1 LYLDEAIGCSWYNIS
16 PTIHKIV
23 VHGAAIND
31 AIDLPLGL
39 LSEEPSEC
47 NNKEI
52 RKAKNQHSRRNDPI
66 NTMMDTYNRGMDRSD
81 PVIISWLS
89 EEKLA
94 NRPKRP
100 KLSLEVADL
109 LKEDVFFSDVETD
122 TDTEVMDTEVMEDE
136 VTENFI
142 ESSDSDSSESDSES
156 SESDSASSESEN
168 DTL

>member
-1 LYLDEAIGCSWYNIS
+1 LYFDQAIGCSWYNIS
-16 PTIHKIV
+16 PTIHKII
-23 VHGAAIND
+23 VHGSAIND

-52 RKAKNQHSRRNDPI
+52 RKAKTQHSRRNSPV
-66 NTMMDTYNRGMDRSD
+66 NTMMDTYNRGMDKSD
-81 PVIISWLS
+81 PVIISWLC

-122 TDTEVMDTEVMEDE
+122 TDTEVMDTEVAEKN
-136 VTENFI
+136 T
-142 ESSDSDSSESDSES
+142 ESSESDLETSESDSET
-156 SESDSASSESEN
+156 SESEN

>member
-39 LSEEPSEC
+39 LSEEPSEA

-52 RKAKNQHSRRNDPI
+52 RKAKTQHSRRNDPI
-66 NTMMDTYNRGMDRSD
+66 NTLMDTYNRGMDRSD

-100 KLSLEVADL
+100 KLSLEVANL
-109 LKEDVFFSDVETD
+109 LKEDVFFSDADAD
-122 TDTEVMDTEVMEDE
+122 TDTDTEVMEDE

-142 ESSDSDSSESDSES
+142 ESSESDSSESDSDS
-156 SESDSASSESEN
+156 SESNSESSESEN

>member
-23 VHGAAIND
+23 VHGAAIID

-39 LSEEPSEC
+39 LSEEPSES

-52 RKAKNQHSRRNDPI
+52 RKAKTQHSRRNSPV
-66 NTMMDTYNRGMDRSD
+66 NTMMDTYNRGMDKSD

-100 KLSLEVADL
+100 KLPLEVADL
-109 LKEDVFFSDVETD
+109 FKEDVFFSDVDTETD
-122 TDTEVMDTEVMEDE
+122 TDTDTEVMEDE

-142 ESSDSDSSESDSES
+142 ESSESESSKSDSSDSDI
-156 SESDSASSESEN
+156 SESDN